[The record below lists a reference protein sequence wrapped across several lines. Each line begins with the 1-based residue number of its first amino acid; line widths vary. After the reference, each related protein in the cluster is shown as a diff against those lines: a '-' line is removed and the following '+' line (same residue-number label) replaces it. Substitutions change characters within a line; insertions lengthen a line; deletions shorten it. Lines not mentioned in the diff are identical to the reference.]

1 MLQFYKVLQIF
12 VKFPSQLYIQSLI
25 GYFPPSFIRTIR
37 RYSFQFSNSRHAGI
51 ISRGCNSYPN
61 SYSFGKCDRAHS
73 SDFRVRYWW
82 PYRLLIW
89 NCTKLKWTKAC
100 KSFLLLLILVDY
112 LIYSSMSILFIL
124 TLASVNKPTAGRIWG
139 YRGVLGTCLL
149 LHLKSRA
156 ITYNSISQWLWFHL
170 FSLVFA
176 LTKILC
182 SFRNYFRVVKDYRY
196 LRFSLITIP
205 H

>member
-100 KSFLLLLILVDY
+100 KSFLLLLILVDH
-112 LIYSSMSILFIL
+112 LIYSSMSVLFIL

-139 YRGVLGTCLL
+139 YVLEEFLSE
-149 LHLKSRA
+149 KSE
-156 ITYNSISQWLWFHL
+156 NSFGHCPLYFVPRVSLVLVYFFTWNHELSRTTPSASGYDFICFHL
-170 FSLVFA
+170 FL
-176 LTKILC
+176 L
-182 SFRNYFRVVKDYRY
+182 
-196 LRFSLITIP
+196 
-205 H
+205 